1 MTWFDFSAVILMGLA
16 GSGHCVGMCG
26 GFALAI
32 GRGAPGAGSLTARH
46 AAYTAGKALTY
57 VFLAVLLAA
66 GFGLV
71 GRTGWLS
78 LTQMVLSI
86 AAGAFMIAYAGF
98 QTFLENFGRPF
109 GPPDIR
115 ESVRF
120 IRMREDSLGW
130 RHFEYQQ
137 TYALPEVNG
146 DSDSAPPPSTQRRRL
161 DVDGAF
167 LTFHVDQHGR
177 LVEIQSS
184 FWRDVF
190 VLPENPIPEE
200 SLRLRLVSALARAP
214 GTASLVANRGRAT
227 LDRVVII
234 GRRSLVVFPHRGGFR
249 LAWRIRAAVPASHG
263 LGGGP
268 AVLLPGVIYLDAVT
282 GERLFEGITASDA
295 ETPDTG
301 SGSSNLPFGGPLASH
316 PLQIVR
322 VDAGNTYRLRD
333 TTHSRDIVTYD
344 WAGAPPE
351 YIETGNL
358 LSDGS
363 VPVSSDTD
371 GDKNWNDVAADDS
384 EAALNASQQTEVDA
398 HFNTGKVYEWYDAL
412 AGGDG
417 REGFDDDNYG
427 GQVPAS
433 MPVHLLA
440 HVGIANAQFYM
451 TTNDSSEEVSY
462 LSFSDNTSE
471 AGHRAWAASPFVVC
485 HEYQHGIT
493 AHSVGDFSPGFPTG
507 FDDWRSAVTEGLAD
521 VFGGMYS
528 KEWYAGADVSPD
540 GLMLRNIAF
549 PRDPDTA
556 AGSSLGKDH
565 WDDRDTDEG
574 HAYPRGLIL
583 AHCAYLMAQGG
594 VHQRLGRTPE
604 LIPVHPLA
612 SEESGG
618 LDVSE
623 AARVWYRMMATR
635 FASVGPYDSDTAF
648 ENIRTECEAAAIDLY
663 GEDSPA
669 HRCVVQAFYAVGLH
683 PAGETYGADVTA
695 LRWGH
700 GWRFSRP
707 YVGIPSPD
715 WATPDLFINN
725 GGASDWNAIINP
737 GFGDIHFENAV
748 YCRVRNIG
756 QLTANNIVVNF
767 EYAKYGTAPVFWSPM
782 RDAAVVAQE
791 LTIDSLAP
799 GAENFSMD
807 GQDSPPETARVLW
820 SVPALQDGEEIDHY
834 CIRATMTADND
845 VNPHNGTIQSNVA
858 YTVFMGLMRVS
869 RAFNLGNP
877 TGRPLRPQLKL
888 TTTLPAGWRVRIR
901 EDLGGVLLPPQT
913 ERTVHVDVERPAG
926 SSADDDTRCLP
937 PFDGEVRGELC
948 GSLCGPVGGTFTNV
962 RGSAAALTGTIVLRI
977 KGGGLLTGRFD
988 GRLDCSCGE
997 LSGRVAGVF
1006 QCGVEKRKVC
1016 ARLRACLRPW
1026 RRVEI
1031 EQYDGART
1039 LGGVTLQ
1046 FQIPMPE
1053 KCRWPHAPTD
1063 TRHRPRPCD
1072 ERSPKDHEMCG
1083 DSEHGPARTGKVVKL
1098 CFDCFGDFEGFIL
1111 DLCGCRV
1118 TCRSREPGIE
1128 AVATRAFEARW
1139 RIRVELDET
1148 DRTVRRIAVLQQAPA
1163 DSRNQWGRGFIR
1175 GHSHSHSRSRNL
1187 SRSLS

>member
-1 MTWFDFSAVILMGLA
+1 MKNMTTAQSEALDQLSSSGLA
-16 GSGHCVGMCG
+16 RYTWANEIGVASFARGDFGSMGS
-26 GFALAI
+26 
-32 GRGAPGAGSLTARH
+32 APNSG
-46 AAYTAGKALTY
+46 
-57 VFLAVLLAA
+57 
-66 GFGLV
+66 
-71 GRTGWLS
+71 
-78 LTQMVLSI
+78 I
-86 AAGAFMIAYAGF
+86 
-98 QTFLENFGRPF
+98 QTFLESSGQPF

-115 ESVRF
+115 EAVRF

-137 TYALPEVNG
+137 TYALPDANG
-146 DSDSAPPPSTQRRRL
+146 NDSGSAPPSTQRRRL
-161 DVDGAF
+161 DVEGAF
-167 LTFHVDQHGR
+167 LSFHLNGTGR

-190 VLPENPIPEE
+190 VLPENPITEE
-200 SLRLRLVSALARAP
+200 SLRLRLAGALARAP
-214 GTASLVANRGRAT
+214 GTASLVANRGRAAV
-227 LDRVVII
+227 DRVVIL
-234 GRRSLVVFPHRGGFR
+234 GRRSLVVFPHQGGFR
-249 LAWRIRAAVPASHG
+249 LAWRIRAAVPALHG
-263 LGGGP
+263 PGGGP
-268 AVLLPGVIYLDAVT
+268 AVLLPGVIFLDAVT
-282 GERLFEGITASDA
+282 GERLYEGITASDA
-295 ETPDTG
+295 ETPDAG
-301 SGSSNLPFGGPLASH
+301 SGLSNLPFGGPH
-316 PLQIVR
+316 TNRQLQIVR
-322 VDAGNTYRLRD
+322 VDASNTYRLRD
-333 TTHSRDIVTYD
+333 TTHSRDIITYD
-344 WAGAPPE
+344 WAGDIPD
-351 YIETGNL
+351 YFETGNL

-371 GDKNWNDVAADDS
+371 GDKDWDDVAANSS
-384 EAALNASQQTEVDA
+384 EAALTASQQTEVDA
-398 HFNTGKVYEWYDAL
+398 HFNTKKVYEWYDAI
-412 AGGDG
+412 AGGGG

-427 GQVPAS
+427 GDVPGN

-440 HVGIANAQFYM
+440 HVDVANAQFYM
-451 TTNDSSEEVSY
+451 TPNDSFEEVSY
-462 LSFSDNTSE
+462 LSFSDNTSDE
-471 AGHRAWAASPFVVC
+471 GHRAWAASPFVVC

-493 AHSVGDFSPGFPTG
+493 AHSVGGAAPGFPTG
-507 FDDWRSAVTEGLAD
+507 FDDWASALTEGISD

-528 KEWYAGADVSPD
+528 RQWYAATDLSPD

-549 PRDPDTA
+549 PRDADTTA
-556 AGSSLGKDH
+556 TYLGKDY
-565 WDDRDTDEG
+565 WADRDADGG

-604 LIPVHPLA
+604 LIPVHPLG

-623 AARVWYRMMATR
+623 AVRVWYRMMATR
-635 FASVGPYDSDTAF
+635 FASVGPYDSETAF
-648 ENIRTECEAAAIDLY
+648 ENVRTECEASAIDLY
-663 GEDSPA
+663 GEGSPA

-700 GWRFSRP
+700 SWRFSRP

-715 WATPDLFINN
+715 WASPDLFINN
-725 GGASDWNAIINP
+725 GGTSDWNAIINP

-756 QLTANNIVVNF
+756 ELTANNIVATF

-791 LTIDSLAP
+791 LTIDTLPA

-807 GQDSPPETARVLW
+807 DQNSPPETARVLW
-820 SVPALQDGEEIDHY
+820 SVPHLQDGEEVDHY

-845 VNPHNGTIQSNVA
+845 VNPHNGTIQSNID
-858 YTVFMGLMRVS
+858 YTVFMGLMRIS
-869 RAFNLGNP
+869 RAFNIGNP
-877 TGRPLRPQLKL
+877 TDRPLRPQLKL

-901 EDLGGVLLPPQT
+901 EDLGGMLLSPQT

-926 SSADDDTRCLP
+926 SSPDDDTRCLP
-937 PFDGEVRGELC
+937 PFDGEVRGELS
-948 GSLCGPVGGTFTNV
+948 GSLCSQVSGTFINV
-962 RGSAAALTGTIVLRI
+962 RGSAAALTGTIALRI
-977 KGGGLLTGRFD
+977 KGGGLLTGRFG

-997 LSGRVAGVF
+997 LSGRVVGVF
-1006 QCGVEKRKVC
+1006 QCGGETRRLC
-1016 ARLRACLRPW
+1016 AQLRACLRPF

-1053 KCRWPHAPTD
+1053 KCHWPHAPTD

-1072 ERSPKDHEMCG
+1072 DRSSKDKGACG
-1083 DSEHGPARTGKVVKL
+1083 DSEDGSARTGKVLKL

-1111 DLCGCRV
+1111 DLCGSRL

-1128 AVATRAFEARW
+1128 AIATRAFEARW

-1148 DRTVRRIAVLQQAPA
+1148 DCTVRKIAVLQ
-1163 DSRNQWGRGFIR
+1163 
-1175 GHSHSHSRSRNL
+1175 
-1187 SRSLS
+1187 